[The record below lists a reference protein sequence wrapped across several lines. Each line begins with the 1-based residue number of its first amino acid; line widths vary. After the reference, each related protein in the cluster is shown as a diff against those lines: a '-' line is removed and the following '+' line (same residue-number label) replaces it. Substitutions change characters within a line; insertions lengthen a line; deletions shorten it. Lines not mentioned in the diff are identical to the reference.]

1 MPLAGLFQLLLALG
15 SRAAGIDRNQQQR
28 RDGRS
33 RQGRPLPLAEPH
45 EEQSQGQGTR
55 RESDAPFQSE
65 GVEAHGER
73 HTEHH
78 ARQETGHA
86 DIGRALPPGEGLG
99 EAEQEA
105 ENQTAPLADAAK
117 KQDGGRHTDKALLPA
132 LGDVEDAVEQQG
144 DGHAHQKTRQGA
156 KAVEGETLEEAAKA
170 STEAGER
177 PAALDKQRHD
187 HRVEERGDEDLSED
201 AADGTDRPAVEAA
214 LRESEEIGP

>member
-1 MPLAGLFQLLLALG
+1 MV
-15 SRAAGIDRNQQQR
+15 GIDRNHEQR
-28 RDGRS
+28 RDGNR
-33 RQGRPLPLAEPH
+33 RQDRPLAFTEPDK
-45 EEQSQGQGTR
+45 EEGQNQGSGGKG
-55 RESDAPFQSE
+55 DAPLEAE

-78 ARQETGHA
+78 ARQEAGHA
-86 DIGRALPPGEGLG
+86 HIRRAFPFGESLG

-105 ENQTAPLADAAK
+105 ENEAAPLADAAK
-117 KQDGGRHTDKALLPA
+117 KQDGGRHADKALLPA